1 MAAPA
6 PICVA
11 RIGAPHGVRGEV
23 RLVSYT
29 ADPAAVKDY
38 GTLASEDGTTR
49 IEIEALRPAKG
60 HFVARL
66 VGISDRDAA
75 ERLTGLALFVPRE
88 RLPPPEPD
96 EFYHADLIGLA
107 ALTADGTAFGT
118 ITAVHDFGAGA
129 VLELAPRAGG
139 ATTLLPFSAAFVPEV
154 DIAHGRVTVVPPEE
168 PPEELR

>member
-1 MAAPA
+1 MAAR
-6 PICVA
+6 ICVA

-23 RLVSYT
+23 RLVSFT

-49 IEIEALRPAKG
+49 VEIETLRPAKG

-66 VGISDRDAA
+66 AGVTDRDAA
-75 ERLTGLALFVPRE
+75 ERLTGLELFVPRE

-107 ALTADGTAFGT
+107 AVTVDGATFGT

-129 VLELAPRAGG
+129 VLELACGGG
-139 ATTLLPFSAAFVPEV
+139 ATTLLPFSVAFVPKV
-154 DIAHGRVTVVPPEE
+154 DIAQGRVTVVPPEE
-168 PPEELR
+168 PR